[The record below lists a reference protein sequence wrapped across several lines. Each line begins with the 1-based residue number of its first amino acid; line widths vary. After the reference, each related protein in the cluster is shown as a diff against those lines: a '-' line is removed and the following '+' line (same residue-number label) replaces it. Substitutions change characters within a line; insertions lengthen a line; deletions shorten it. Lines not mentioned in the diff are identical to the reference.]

1 VSLYNAFY
9 CQAREEFSP
18 NQLPAQDVLTK
29 LLSSFFIFYHDPFSI
44 AKPPSPFIAID
55 TILAALCSLGNLYA
69 ALRVNDPKS
78 PVGVA

>member
-9 CQAREEFSP
+9 CQARKEFSP
-18 NQLPAQDVLTK
+18 NRLPAQDVLTK
-29 LLSSFFIFYHDPFSI
+29 PLSSFFIFYHDPFSI
-44 AKPPSPFIAID
+44 AKPPFIAID

-78 PVGVA
+78 PVGTA